1 MYGLD
6 RPGGTLER
14 PGETFERPG
23 ETLERPGGTFDEKL
37 GREAIGKMIQILK
50 FRTEELTGLFT

>member
-6 RPGGTLER
+6 RPGGTL
-14 PGETFERPG
+14 ERPG